1 MRRFWARGYGLPRMS
16 AYPDRLT
23 TDRLIAQ
30 RPDVARDLDGY
41 AAILGDPRVADPLFP
56 AQFGGARTREQTEAW
71 LERMAAHWSVFG
83 FGPWVVRERDAGGDG
98 DGDAGR
104 LVGEVGLGHTIVAG
118 AAEVEVGAVIDADR
132 WGRGYAAE
140 LVDAALE
147 HATELKGLR
156 SVVAFC
162 EPGNE
167 RALVVLR
174 RCGFAF
180 ERDLEFHG
188 LDVVVHRAA
197 TGPRAAR
204 VAAD

>member
-1 MRRFWARGYGLPRMS
+1 MS
-16 AYPDRLT
+16 EYPQTLT
-23 TDRLIAQ
+23 TDRLVAA
-30 RPDVARDLDGY
+30 RPDVERDLDGY

-56 AQFGGARTREQTEAW
+56 AQFGGARTREQTRAW

-83 FGPWVVRERDAGGDG
+83 FGPWVVRERVEDG
-98 DGDAGR
+98 P

-167 RALVVLR
+167 RALVLLR
-174 RCGFAF
+174 RCGFTF

-197 TGPRAAR
+197 TGPRAT
-204 VAAD
+204 AA

>member
-1 MRRFWARGYGLPRMS
+1 MS
-16 AYPDRLT
+16 EYPQALT
-23 TDRLIAQ
+23 TDRLSAQ
-30 RPDVARDLDGY
+30 RPDVDRDLDGY
-41 AAILGDPRVADPLFP
+41 AAILGDPRVGDPLFP
-56 AQFGGARTREQTEAW
+56 AQFGGARTREQTRAW

-83 FGPWVVRERDAGGDG
+83 FGPWVVRERDGD
-98 DGDAGR
+98 R

-118 AAEVEVGAVIDADR
+118 SAEVEVGAVIDADR

-147 HATELKGLR
+147 HAAALKGLR

-162 EPGNE
+162 EPVNE

-188 LDVVVHRAA
+188 LDVVVHRAQ
-197 TGPRAAR
+197 TGPRLPAR
-204 VAAD
+204 